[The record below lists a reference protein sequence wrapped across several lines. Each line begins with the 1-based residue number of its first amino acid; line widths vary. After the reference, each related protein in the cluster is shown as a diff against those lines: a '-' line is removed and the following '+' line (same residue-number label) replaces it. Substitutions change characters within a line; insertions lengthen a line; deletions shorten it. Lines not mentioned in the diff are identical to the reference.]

1 MELDGLRQAIDAV
14 DDELLRLLN
23 RRAQLVEE
31 VASFKEARQLPF
43 YVPRRERA
51 IIERLVSANP
61 GPFPSAAIRPVFQEV
76 FSACLSL
83 EKGLRVAYLGPEAT
97 FTHMAV
103 THQFGVSAR
112 ALPVGTIAGV
122 FAEVEQGRADFGVVP
137 VENSTEGAVL
147 HTLDTFLDS
156 ALNISAEIILDI
168 TQCLL
173 LRPGL
178 ELSHVQ
184 RVYSH
189 PQALGQCRKWLAA
202 NLPHAAL
209 VETPSTAEA
218 ARVARE
224 DASGAAIASELAGR
238 LHDLVVAAEGI
249 QDLADNATR
258 FLVIGREQA
267 HATGKDTTSVLVL
280 VKDGPGALLRLLQPF
295 SDEGVNLTKIESRP
309 SRRRPWESAFF
320 VDLEGH
326 QEDPKVARALATLVG
341 RAETCKVLGSY
352 PRAERGRLFGNSGS
366 E

>member
-1 MELDGLRQAIDAV
+1 
-14 DDELLRLLN
+14 
-23 RRAQLVEE
+23 
-31 VASFKEARQLPF
+31 
-43 YVPRRERA
+43 
-51 IIERLVSANP
+51 
-61 GPFPSAAIRPVFQEV
+61 
-76 FSACLSL
+76 
-83 EKGLRVAYLGPEAT
+83 VAYLGPEAT

-103 THQFGVSAR
+103 THQFGLSAR
-112 ALPVGTIAGV
+112 AEPVGTIAGV

-156 ALNISAEIILDI
+156 SLNISAEIILDI

-173 LRPGL
+173 VRPGL

-224 DASGAAIASELAGR
+224 DANGAAIASELAGR
-238 LHDLVVAAEGI
+238 LHDLLVVAEAI

-267 HATGKDTTSVLVL
+267 RPTGKDRTSVLVL

-320 VDLEGH
+320 VDMEGH
-326 QEDPKVARALATLVG
+326 TEDPAVARALATLVQ

-352 PRAERGRLFGNSGS
+352 PRAERARP
-366 E
+366 